1 MVSVFV
7 DGVPVGSPG
16 SWASRSDLNTL
27 FAGYGGLATALGV
40 LQFSSASYANGVHTI
55 SWLVTDNQGAA
66 AGIGSRYF
74 TVSNGSGL
82 TAASTEAAATAALSR
97 LEDLDVVALDSS
109 AIAGRRGYDLTVPFR
124 ALRVENGRQTLHGEE
139 LDRFEL
145 VFPDP
150 VSSASR
156 RKTAGYLR
164 TSTGLM
170 PLPIGSHLDPETGV
184 FTWQPGVAFIGAYDL
199 VFVRCEGS
207 PKGLRYEFVNPT
219 SVAQGFSPANAAVN
233 DTSVAQGFSP
243 ARSAVNDT
251 SVAQGFSPARS
262 VATDTSVAQGFS
274 PACTRSEIRIILHP
288 KASGRVGPQVVID
301 LPSSHRTFAAG
312 ERIVLAGWAIDR
324 DTDIG
329 TGVDTLHVWA
339 YPATGEP
346 PWWVGVAAY
355 GGERPD
361 VGAIFG
367 DQFTESGYGIRV
379 RGLEPGTYDLA
390 VFAWSTVQNR
400 FVPAKTVRITA
411 R

>member
-1 MVSVFV
+1 
-7 DGVPVGSPG
+7 
-16 SWASRSDLNTL
+16 
-27 FAGYGGLATALGV
+27 
-40 LQFSSASYANGVHTI
+40 
-55 SWLVTDNQGAA
+55 
-66 AGIGSRYF
+66 
-74 TVSNGSGL
+74 
-82 TAASTEAAATAALSR
+82 
-97 LEDLDVVALDSS
+97 
-109 AIAGRRGYDLTVPFR
+109 
-124 ALRVENGRQTLHGEE
+124 
-139 LDRFEL
+139 
-145 VFPDP
+145 
-150 VSSASR
+150 
-156 RKTAGYLR
+156 
-164 TSTGLM
+164 M
-170 PLPIGSHLDPETGV
+170 PLPIGSHLDAETGV

-199 VFVRCEGS
+199 VFVRCDGS
-207 PKGLRYEFVNPT
+207 PEGLRYEFVNPASVAQGFSPSSPASAGSPKGLRYGSVNPASVAQGFSPANAAVTDTSVAQGFSPARSAVTDTSVAQGFSPANAAVNDT

-301 LPSSHRTFAAG
+301 LPSSNRTFAAG
-312 ERIVLAGWAIDR
+312 ERIVLAGWAIDL

-339 YPATGEP
+339 YPATGEAP
-346 PWWVGVAAY
+346 RWVGVATY

-400 FVPAKTVRITA
+400 FVPAKVVRVTVQ
-411 R
+411 